1 MHGCSL
7 CRVDEQHPHDAEDQ
21 AENREQQ
28 PGADANDR
36 DRTAEGRDLRA
47 EAHDHVSEAR
57 DARADARDERA
68 RNREEA
74 AATVDP
80 GAAADR
86 AGALRDRQGGA
97 SDRIQAADD
106 RDASSADRVLSAQD
120 RTRSSIDELTA
131 VYHRDAGLA
140 ELRRDIARA
149 KRTKRPFVLAFVDV
163 DNLKATNDTLGHPA
177 GDRRLRET
185 AASIRNRLRFYD
197 LIIRYG
203 GDEFVCGLVDVN
215 MVTAAKRFSLVN
227 EELSAKQQP
236 RVTAGLA
243 ELRLDESVENLIARA
258 DDAMYNERRR
268 RRSADA

>member
-1 MHGCSL
+1 M
-7 CRVDEQHPHDAEDQ
+7 DEEHPHDAEDQ
-21 AENREQQ
+21 AENGEQGR
-28 PGADANDR
+28 GADADDR

-149 KRTKRPFVLAFVDV
+149 KRTKHPFVLAFVDV

-185 AASIRNRLRFYD
+185 AASIRNHLRFYD

-203 GDEFVCGLVDVN
+203 GDEFVCGLIDVT
-215 MVTAAKRFSLVN
+215 MVTAAERFSLVN

-236 RVTAGLA
+236 RITVGLA
-243 ELRLDESVENLIARA
+243 ELRLDESVESLIARA

-268 RRSADA
+268 LRSADS